1 MLSNKAGSVKHTL
14 SPCLSQNASGVYTG
28 FIKVQMD
35 LRRPVTVRGGQ
46 RGAGGA
52 VVEEAFY
59 LPRGVNNTL
68 HISSNNTVRQV
79 ANTHIIHSSYT
90 HTHTH
95 VNATSLG
102 SDDIRDEVRV
112 QQNRRWCWSFNK
124 KCDRVQSVLCVF
136 LTCWLISIH
145 WESQYVTA
153 TGMTVSDWP
162 AGVC

>member
-1 MLSNKAGSVKHTL
+1 MPLVFILGSSKSRWTWGGRWRCEGAREEQEAPWWRGPSICPEESTTPCTSAPITQSDRWLTHT
-14 SPCLSQNASGVYTG
+14 SYT
-28 FIKVQMD
+28 
-35 LRRPVTVRGGQ
+35 
-46 RGAGGA
+46 
-52 VVEEAFY
+52 
-59 LPRGVNNTL
+59 
-68 HISSNNTVRQV
+68 HH
-79 ANTHIIHSSYT
+79 THTHT